1 MDQDTK
7 NGSSTPNKAQTGTHT
22 SAGKIAAWAVA
33 TIVAI
38 VVLLPLSLYIPWV
51 QNAVKDVAC
60 RYASEATGMSIS
72 VDRILIKFP
81 LKMSVDGVAVLD
93 SARDTMV
100 VAGNLTANVALR
112 PLLDKRVSLDEASL
126 SDGAYRMLSEDSSML
141 LKARVRLCQIRGTL
155 VDLNRREVNLPYG
168 DLRGGNVSL
177 VYRPDK
183 VKHPPRPSRGE

>member
-38 VVLLPLSLYIPWV
+38 VALLPLSLYIPWV

-81 LKMSVDGVAVLD
+81 LNTNSE
-93 SARDTMV
+93 SI
-100 VAGNLTANVALR
+100 
-112 PLLDKRVSLDEASL
+112 PLLS
-126 SDGAYRMLSEDSSML
+126 
-141 LKARVRLCQIRGTL
+141 
-155 VDLNRREVNLPYG
+155 
-168 DLRGGNVSL
+168 
-177 VYRPDK
+177 
-183 VKHPPRPSRGE
+183 